1 MSKTFAPEAFQTPPV
16 QKACVATGDYH
27 TEASNKHV
35 FKCALVQSMAFWHE
49 AFRADHPPGPGTYTL
64 PRLMGPNTA
73 YTNASPCYSM
83 KRKSKNERFDAD
95 LSKESDTPGPAAF
108 PKIEVDTYKRR
119 APIYTTGAQTKL
131 GGDRTVKPGPA
142 DYRTGKVTLIKPQA
156 PETTFGIRHSIYTT
170 PLIVE

>member
-1 MSKTFAPEAFQTPPV
+1 FLLSPSAP
-16 QKACVATGDYH
+16 GDYH

-35 FKCALVQSMAFWHE
+35 FKSVASHSIASIGLHRPPSLPTP
-49 AFRADHPPGPGTYTL
+49 RAGPGTYTL

-73 YTNASPCYSM
+73 YTTASPCYSM
-83 KRKSKNERFDAD
+83 KWKSKHERFNTD

-119 APIYTTGAQTKL
+119 APIYTIGAQTKL
-131 GGDRTVKPGPA
+131 GGDRTVQLGPA
-142 DYRTGKVTLIKPQA
+142 DYHTGMVTLIKPQA